1 MPTYTGDMIRKFR
14 TEKGLTQ
21 KELGTL
27 CGMADSAIR
36 RYESGRATPKLE
48 TVQKIADALEI
59 SVSNLLSFPLLS
71 NSSQDDIKEWVSSM
85 GDTKSD
91 EINELFEALNEAGQD
106 RAIEQVRLIT
116 MIPEYQ
122 AKIQKS
128 KEHHYKLDSEGFHDT
143 E

>member
-21 KELGTL
+21 KELGNL

-59 SVSNLLSFPLLS
+59 PVSNLLSFPLLS
-71 NSSQDDIKEWVSSM
+71 N
-85 GDTKSD
+85 
-91 EINELFEALNEAGQD
+91 
-106 RAIEQVRLIT
+106 
-116 MIPEYQ
+116 
-122 AKIQKS
+122 
-128 KEHHYKLDSEGFHDT
+128 
-143 E
+143 